1 MSGPWQWHFAEGVWL
16 HALWGVPVA
25 LGLAWY
31 AYRQRRRAVALF
43 AGSAKRGPV
52 GVRTAVRAALFAA
65 ALACAAIAVARPQGD
80 EQEETVTLKGRDL
93 VFLVD
98 VSRSMLATDVV
109 PTRLERA
116 KLWIKD
122 LAKNLKGDRVAL
134 VAFAGASSVKCP
146 LTLDYAYFRLALD
159 ELSPRSVPRG
169 GTLIGD
175 AIRKALTQVFDGT
188 PGRYR
193 DVILITDGE
202 DHESFPTQA
211 AAQAGEQG
219 VRIIALGIGSEGEG
233 ALVPQGEEAGKEYVE
248 FEGERV
254 RSKMDAG
261 SLAQIAAASA
271 GGVFLNVGT
280 GTIDLERVYR
290 DLIAGAE
297 KNEVGST
304 SIKRYE
310 EKFQIVLALAVLL
323 LIVESFI
330 DDRRK

>member
-1 MSGPWQWHFAEGVWL
+1 MSGPWQWHFAEGAWL
-16 HALWGVPVA
+16 HALWAVPTSA
-25 LGLAWY
+25 ALAWY
-31 AYRQRRRAVALF
+31 AYRKRRRAVMQF

-52 GVRTAVRAALFAA
+52 GVRTAIRAGLFVV
-65 ALACAAIAVARPQGD
+65 ALACAVFAAARPQGD
-80 EQEETVTLKGRDL
+80 EKEETVTLRGRDL
-93 VFLVD
+93 VFVVD

-116 KLWIKD
+116 KLWIND
-122 LAKNLKGDRVAL
+122 LTKNLRGDRVSL

-175 AIRKALTQVFDGT
+175 AIRKTLTQVFDAT
-188 PGRYR
+188 PGRFR
-193 DVILITDGE
+193 DIILITDGE

-233 ALVPQGEEAGKEYVE
+233 ALVPRSDEAAKEFVE
-248 FEGERV
+248 FQGERV
-254 RSKMDAG
+254 HSKMDAG
-261 SLAQIAAASA
+261 SLAQIAGASA

-280 GTIDLERVYR
+280 GTIDLEQVYK

-297 KNEVGST
+297 RSEIGSKA
-304 SIKRYE
+304 IKRYE
-310 EKFQIVLALAVLL
+310 EKFQMVLALALALL
-323 LIVESFI
+323 LAESLI
-330 DDRRK
+330 DDRRR

>member
-1 MSGPWQWHFAEGVWL
+1 MSGPWQWHFAAGPWL

-25 LGLAWY
+25 VALAWY

-43 AGSAKRGPV
+43 AGSAKRGPI
-52 GVRTAVRAALFAA
+52 GVRAAIKAGLFAVG
-65 ALACAAIAVARPQGD
+65 LACAVVAVARPQGD
-80 EQEETVTLKGRDL
+80 EKEETVTLKGRDL
-93 VFLVD
+93 VFVVD

-116 KLWIKD
+116 KLWIND
-122 LAKNLKGDRVAL
+122 LTKNLKGDRVAL

-159 ELSPRSVPRG
+159 ELSPRSVARG

-175 AIRKALTQVFDGT
+175 AIRKTLTQVFDAT
-188 PGRYR
+188 PGRFR

-211 AAQAGEQG
+211 ATQAGEQG

-233 ALVPQGEEAGKEYVE
+233 ALVPRGEEAGKEFVE

-254 RSKMDAG
+254 HSKMDAG
-261 SLAQIAAASA
+261 SLAQIATASA

-280 GTIDLERVYR
+280 GTVDLEQVYR

-297 KNEVGST
+297 RSEIGSK

-310 EKFQIVLALAVLL
+310 EKFQIVLVLALVL

-330 DDRRK
+330 DDRRR